1 MSDYDAEDWG
11 DYGNDDDAGNQEQEG
26 DHEISNN
33 FYEAEGEMKQSPAEA
48 IEKFKIVISLEET
61 TNGSEFTF
69 KAMKNVVIL
78 SAHNKVKNYEDMIKV
93 TGNLLR
99 RSGQES
105 KAEVEQAINE
115 ILDMV
120 NITLVAVPDYATK
133 MFELILG
140 NLKTSNERLWF
151 NTSLR
156 LGQVMLGSNDFK
168 NLDAM
173 LIDLKKACRKPGI
186 TSENWLE
193 IDIYDKSKSNILL
206 ELFA

>member
-1 MSDYDAEDWG
+1 
-11 DYGNDDDAGNQEQEG
+11 
-26 DHEISNN
+26 
-33 FYEAEGEMKQSPAEA
+33 
-48 IEKFKIVISLEET
+48 
-61 TNGSEFTF
+61 
-69 KAMKNVVIL
+69 MKNVVVL
-78 SAHNKVKNYEDMIKV
+78 SAHDKVKNYEDMIKEA
-93 TGNLLR
+93 GNLLR
-99 RSGQES
+99 RSSQES

-120 NITLVAVPDYATK
+120 NVTLVSVPDYATK

-156 LGQVMLGSNDFK
+156 LGQVMLGNNDFK

-173 LIDLKKACRKPGI
+173 LIDLKKACRKSGT

-206 ELFA
+206 ELFAQEIQMYIALKDTRMMKSVFNLTEKFDAIIDDPRVMGILKECGGKMFMSEKNWQQALD

>member
-1 MSDYDAEDWG
+1 
-11 DYGNDDDAGNQEQEG
+11 
-26 DHEISNN
+26 
-33 FYEAEGEMKQSPAEA
+33 
-48 IEKFKIVISLEET
+48 
-61 TNGSEFTF
+61 
-69 KAMKNVVIL
+69 MKNVVVL
-78 SAHNKVKNYEDMIKV
+78 SAHDKVKNYEDMIKE

-99 RSGQES
+99 RSNQES

-120 NITLVAVPDYATK
+120 NVTLVSVPDYATK

-156 LGQVMLGSNDFK
+156 LGQVMLGNNDFK

-173 LIDLKKACRKPGI
+173 LIDLKKACRKSGT

-206 ELFA
+206 ELFAQEIQMYIALKDTRMMKSVFNLTEKFDAIIDDPRVMGILKECGGKMFMSEKNW